1 MIIVNC
7 ALRQDDIIGIVENIE
22 VEGQKV
28 FKFVK
33 KQGLK
38 LFFDCTL
45 SNAQD
50 AAALAKKEI
59 KATPFGQALF
69 FSVNA
74 Q

>member
-7 ALRQDDIIGIVENIE
+7 ALRQDDIKEIVENID
-22 VEGQKV
+22 VENEKP

-33 KQGLK
+33 KEGLK
-38 LFFDCTL
+38 LSFESSL
-45 SNAQD
+45 SDNTK
-50 AAALAKKEI
+50 AASIVKQAI
-59 KATPFGQALF
+59 KDTPIGKALF

>member
-7 ALRQDDIIGIVENIE
+7 ALRQDDIIGIVENIV
-22 VEGQKV
+22 VEDKKA

-33 KQGLK
+33 KEGLK

-45 SNAQD
+45 AD
-50 AAALAKKEI
+50 GEKAAALVKQTI
-59 KATPFGQALF
+59 KGTDLGKALF